1 MYVMYIVHIFV
12 LHVHDVHVLQTTFF
26 SPDLVIGAFESR
38 ALVVLRYVHVHMYA
52 LSVLVHPYTEMS
64 MYIVCTFTY
73 YKYM

>member
-12 LHVHDVHVLQTTFF
+12 LHVHDVHVFQTTFF

-38 ALVVLRYVHVHMYA
+38 ALVVLRYVHMYA